1 MTDNLSPFTII
12 VGPDPLAEI
21 PPNPPITSDQID
33 SSELLSLSAPT
44 LCPTTLDS
52 PDDHFVTLFA
62 PSKGSVPEDHNH
74 ILAHMIQAL
83 IAVCRDDVQSNSIA
97 YRMGPPLISAS
108 RSTVQWLELYDLQTE
123 SSLLPSRH
131 LIDSILLWSP
141 DVVMNDSQVE
151 RFYAGEPRIAF
162 EIRPT
167 GELLIHELIP
177 QECYPEALE
186 NFFKAIRSSDQSFL
200 YASWEDSF
208 RQYLA
213 QKTLST
219 EKSVDLSIKEN
230 FDIAVMAHSSTQ
242 HTQLGC
248 VISLIPK
255 QALSGSTLYSVF
267 QCDIAITLH
276 SEAYPEPAFSWH
288 PCR

>member
-1 MTDNLSPFTII
+1 M
-12 VGPDPLAEI
+12 
-21 PPNPPITSDQID
+21 
-33 SSELLSLSAPT
+33 
-44 LCPTTLDS
+44 
-52 PDDHFVTLFA
+52 
-62 PSKGSVPEDHNH
+62 PEDHNH
-74 ILAHMIQAL
+74 ILALTIQAL
-83 IAVCRDDVQSNSIA
+83 ISVCRDDLQNDSIN
-97 YRMGPPLISAS
+97 YRIGPPLISAS
-108 RSTVQWLELYDLQTE
+108 HSTVQWLELYDPQTE
-123 SSLLPSRH
+123 SSFLPSRN
-131 LIDSILLWSP
+131 LIDSILLWSR
-141 DVVMNDSQVE
+141 DVITNDSQVE
-151 RFYAGEPRIAF
+151 RFYEGRPRIAF

-200 YASWEDSF
+200 YRSWEDSF

-219 EKSVDLSIKEN
+219 EESVDLSIKEN